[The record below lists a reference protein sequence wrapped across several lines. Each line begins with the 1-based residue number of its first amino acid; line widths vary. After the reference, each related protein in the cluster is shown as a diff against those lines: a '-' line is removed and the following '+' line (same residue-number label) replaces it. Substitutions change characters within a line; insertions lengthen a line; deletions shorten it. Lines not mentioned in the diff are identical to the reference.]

1 MLREN
6 ELWTEK
12 YRPMT
17 LDNLIGLGLED
28 KIQPLRGFLEKKNLP
43 HLLFVGPPGSGRTS
57 TVLSLL
63 HDLFSDYFSS
73 NVEEISATDSKD
85 YILKYKRKWYNL
97 AQQDYNRQESGSPGL
112 NFILKSIFRNFP
124 MMRTFSDLP
133 FRVLI
138 IKNADSLSMDIQQ
151 ALRRTLEKS
160 SRTCRFILIS
170 ENLSKIIAPIR
181 SRFVVLHFNPL
192 EAPQITAIL
201 RYIISMEKIDIEEE
215 ALSAIIYLGRGN
227 MIRTINMLQAVA
239 SVFEGKPIGSDS
251 VYQVSQQFIDFKVKQ
266 VIEFA
271 LNKNFIDAREKLR
284 ELFLQYGL
292 SGKQIYDKIR
302 RIMVKFPIPED
313 WKVVIFELMGEYEV
327 RMQKGS
333 NEEIQ
338 LSAFLTQL
346 GVLQLG

>member
-6 ELWTEK
+6 EIWTEK

-17 LDNLIGLGLED
+17 LDNLIGLED
-28 KIQPLRGFLEKKNLP
+28 KLPELKGFIEKKNIP
-43 HLLFVGPPGSGRTS
+43 HLLFVGPPGSGRNSTS
-57 TVLSLL
+57 LSLL
-63 HDLFSDYFSS
+63 HDFFLEYFSS
-73 NVEEISATDSKD
+73 NVEEFSATDSKD
-85 YILKYKRKWYNL
+85 YIIKYKRKWYIL
-97 AQQDYNRQESGSPGL
+97 AQQEYNRQESGTPGL
-112 NFILKSIFRNFP
+112 NYIMKSIFRNFP
-124 MMRTFSDLP
+124 MMRTFSYLP

-138 IKNADSLSMDIQQ
+138 IRNGDNLSMDIQQ
-151 ALRRTLEKS
+151 ALRRTLERS
-160 SRTCRFILIS
+160 SHTCRFVLIC

-181 SRFVVLHFNPL
+181 SRFMIFHFNPL
-192 EAPQITAIL
+192 KAPQIMAIL
-201 RYIISMEKIDIEEE
+201 RYIISMEKIDITSD
-215 ALSAIIYLGRGN
+215 ALSALIYLGRGN
-227 MIRTINMLQAVA
+227 MIRTINILQAVA
-239 SVFEGKPIGSDS
+239 SAFEGQPINSDS
-251 VYQVSQQFIDFKVKQ
+251 VYQVTQQFIDFKVKQ

-284 ELFLQYGL
+284 ELFLQFGL

-302 RIMVKFPIPED
+302 QIMVKFPILED
-313 WKVVIFELMGEYEV
+313 YKIAIFDLMGEYEM

>member
-1 MLREN
+1 M
-6 ELWTEK
+6 
-12 YRPMT
+12 
-17 LDNLIGLGLED
+17 
-28 KIQPLRGFLEKKNLP
+28 
-43 HLLFVGPPGSGRTS
+43 
-57 TVLSLL
+57 
-63 HDLFSDYFSS
+63 
-73 NVEEISATDSKD
+73 
-85 YILKYKRKWYNL
+85 KYKRKLYNSAL
-97 AQQDYNRQESGSPGL
+97 QEYNRQESGTPGL
-112 NFILKSIFRNFP
+112 NFIIKSIFRNFP
-124 MMRTFSDLP
+124 MIRTFSDLP

-138 IKNADSLSMDIQQ
+138 IKNADALSMGIQQ

-160 SRTCRFILIS
+160 SRTCRFILIC

-181 SRFVVLHFNPL
+181 SRFIVFHFNPL
-192 EAPQITAIL
+192 EAPQIKAIL
-201 RYIISMEKIDIEEE
+201 QYIISKENVTIEED

-239 SVFEGKPIGSDS
+239 SAFEGKLIGSDS
-251 VYQVSQQFIDFKVKQ
+251 VYQVTQQFIDFKVKQ

-271 LNKNFIDAREKLR
+271 LNKDFIDAREKLR
-284 ELFLQYGL
+284 ELFLQFGL

-313 WKVVIFELMGEYEV
+313 WKVTIFELIGEYEV